1 MSRSDRQRSFLE
13 DARLDR
19 RLALIGALYL
29 VLIASIVGYNA
40 VAVAR
45 ERGAALI
52 VNIAARQRALA
63 EGYVKDVVLKSQGT
77 QADPEGGAA
86 LLLANAEALLQGGEV
101 TAVQGADADITIPVA
116 SSDPRVIAK
125 LDEEEKLIE
134 KLIADGSLLLKMKPS
149 DPGYAAQLQQV
160 RIVGAQLSSISN
172 DAVGQMTLD
181 TEAAFDRLVRV
192 SIGLGALGA
201 ILAVSMGLLLR
212 RVAAR
217 RSARFRSLVD
227 NASDIITVLDA
238 EGTIRYQT
246 ASGGRLVGAPA
257 DQLLGTNY
265 LDLVEAD
272 DRGHLAALLSGLAA
286 SEGKTATA
294 QYRLRQTD
302 GGMRHIESIASNLIS
317 DPAIRGLVLNTRDV
331 TERKALEDELAHQAF
346 HDSLTGLS
354 NRAVFREMVEH
365 ALTRSK
371 RNGQRLAVLI
381 LDLDG
386 FKTVNDSQGHDV
398 GDQLLV
404 EVGIR
409 LKSCA
414 RASDAVARLGGDEFA
429 VLLEDGVDEAHAKH
443 MAKRLL
449 TELLLP
455 FEIGGRELFIGASVG
470 IAFNTDEDMQPEAL
484 IRNADTAMY
493 AAKATGK
500 GRYEVFQPLM
510 HRRAREQ
517 FEVQSDLQHAIARD
531 EFLVHYQP
539 IVDVPTQAILG
550 MEALIRWEH
559 PTRGLL
565 PPVEFIGIA
574 EEIGLIVPIGRWVLE
589 EACRQTAEWRA
600 QYPAASDLYV
610 SVNLSTRQL
619 LEPDLVEQVRVV
631 LAETQLDPAALMLEI
646 TEGSLMQGV
655 TETAVKLRGLKD
667 LGVRLAVDDFGTGSS
682 SLGYLRRFPIDVL
695 KIDKSF
701 VDEITGE
708 GPDGPALV
716 RAIIDLAKN
725 LHLATV
731 AEGIE
736 LTEQLTELRAAG
748 CGSGQGYLFARPLRS
763 EAMATLL
770 EASRQAGA
778 LAG

>member
-1 MSRSDRQRSFLE
+1 
-13 DARLDR
+13 
-19 RLALIGALYL
+19 
-29 VLIASIVGYNA
+29 
-40 VAVAR
+40 
-45 ERGAALI
+45 
-52 VNIAARQRALA
+52 
-63 EGYVKDVVLKSQGT
+63 
-77 QADPEGGAA
+77 
-86 LLLANAEALLQGGEV
+86 
-101 TAVQGADADITIPVA
+101 
-116 SSDPRVIAK
+116 
-125 LDEEEKLIE
+125 
-134 KLIADGSLLLKMKPS
+134 
-149 DPGYAAQLQQV
+149 
-160 RIVGAQLSSISN
+160 
-172 DAVGQMTLD
+172 
-181 TEAAFDRLVRV
+181 
-192 SIGLGALGA
+192 
-201 ILAVSMGLLLR
+201 
-212 RVAAR
+212 
-217 RSARFRSLVD
+217 
-227 NASDIITVLDA
+227 VLDA
-238 EGTIRYQT
+238 KGTIRYQT
-246 ASGGRLVGAPA
+246 ASGGRLVGTPA
-257 DQLLGTNY
+257 DQLLGSNY
-265 LDLVEAD
+265 LDLVEPD
-272 DRGHLAALLSGLAA
+272 DRDHLAALLSGLAA
-286 SEGKTATA
+286 SAGRTATA
-294 QYRLRQTD
+294 QYQVRQTD
-302 GGMRHIESIASNLIS
+302 GGVRHVESIASNLIA
-317 DPAIRGLVLNTRDV
+317 DPAIRGLVLNSRDV

-365 ALTRSK
+365 ALTRSG

-398 GDQLLV
+398 GDQLLI
-404 EVGIR
+404 EVGAR
-409 LKSCA
+409 LKACA

-429 VLLEDGVDEAHAKH
+429 VLLEDGVDDAHAKGT
-443 MAKRLL
+443 AKRLL
-449 TELLLP
+449 NELLSP

-470 IAFNTDEDMQPEAL
+470 IAFNTEEDTQPEAL

-517 FEVQSDLQHAIARD
+517 FEVQSDLQHGLARN
-531 EFLVHYQP
+531 EFMVHYQP

-565 PPVEFIGIA
+565 PPIEFIGVA

-589 EACRQTAEWRA
+589 EACRQTADWRA
-600 QYPAASDLYV
+600 RYPAASDLYV

-619 LEPDLVEQVRVV
+619 LEPDLVEQIRVV
-631 LAETQLDPAALMLEI
+631 LAETQLEPSALMLEI

-655 TETAVKLRGLKD
+655 TETAVKLRGLKE

-701 VDEITGE
+701 VDEIVGE

-770 EASRQAGA
+770 EASRPAGA

>member
-1 MSRSDRQRSFLE
+1 MKRRQSFLE

-40 VAVAR
+40 VAIGR

-63 EGYVKDVVLKSQGT
+63 EAYVKDVILKSQGF
-77 QADPEGGAA
+77 QADPESGAVQ
-86 LLLANAEALLQGGEV
+86 LLTNAEALLHGGDV
-101 TAVQGADADITIPVA
+101 TAVQGADADVTIPVA
-116 SSDPRVIAK
+116 SKDGRVIVK
-125 LDEEEKLIE
+125 LEEEQRLIE
-134 KLIADGSLLLKMKPS
+134 ALTENGVVLLTMDPS
-149 DPGYAAQLQQV
+149 DAGYDEQLLRLRV
-160 RIVGAQLSSISN
+160 SGAQVSSISN

-181 TEAAFDRLVRV
+181 TEAAFSRLVRV
-192 SIGLGALGA
+192 SIALGVLGA
-201 ILAVSMGLLLR
+201 ILALAMGLLLR
-212 RVAAR
+212 RVSAR
-217 RSARFRSLVD
+217 RAARFRSLVD
-227 NASDIITVLDA
+227 NASDVITVLDPKN
-238 EGTIRYQT
+238 TIRYQT
-246 ASGGRLVGAPA
+246 DSGGRLLGVPP

-265 LDLVEAD
+265 TDLVDPE
-272 DRGHLAALLSGLAA
+272 DRDHLTALLSQLATSA
-286 SEGKTATA
+286 DRTATA
-294 QYRLRQTD
+294 QYRVRQAD
-302 GGMRHIESIASNLIS
+302 GGVRHVESITTNLVHES
-317 DPAIRGLVLNTRDV
+317 AIRGLVLNTRDV
-331 TERKALEDELAHQAF
+331 TERKKLEDALAHQAY

-354 NRAVFREMVEH
+354 NRGVFREMVEH
-365 ALTRSK
+365 ALTRSR
-371 RNGQRLAVLI
+371 RNNMRVAVLI

-398 GDQLLV
+398 GDHLLV
-404 EVGIR
+404 EVGAR

-414 RASDAVARLGGDEFA
+414 RASDVVARLGGDEFA
-429 VLLEDGVDEAHAKH
+429 VLLEDGVNDVRAKG
-443 MAKRLL
+443 MARRLL
-449 TELLLP
+449 EELTAP
-455 FEIGGRELFIGASVG
+455 FEVGGKELFIGASVG
-470 IAFNTDEDMQPEAL
+470 IAFNIDEATQPDTL

-493 AAKATGK
+493 AAKGSGK
-500 GRYEVFQPLM
+500 GRFEVFQPLM

-517 FEVQSDLQHAIARD
+517 FEVQSDLQHAMGRG
-531 EFLVHYQP
+531 EFVLNYQP

-565 PPVEFIGIA
+565 PPLEFIPTA
-574 EEIGLIVPIGRWVLE
+574 EEIGLIVPLGRWVLM

-600 QYPAASDLYV
+600 RYPTASDLYV

-619 LEPDLVEQVRVV
+619 LEPDLVAQVEDV
-631 LAETQLDPAALMLEI
+631 LAVTGLDPSALMLEI

-655 TETAVKLRGLKD
+655 TETAAKLRELKA

-701 VDEITGE
+701 VDEITEE

-725 LHLATV
+725 LHMATV

-736 LTEQLTELRAAG
+736 QTEQLAELRAAG

-763 EAMATLL
+763 EAMASLL
-770 EASRQAGA
+770 DGSQEGA
-778 LAG
+778 LAAG

>member
-1 MSRSDRQRSFLE
+1 MIRGRRSFVE

-40 VAVAR
+40 VSIGR

-63 EGYVKDVVLKSQGT
+63 EGYVKHVVMKSEGI
-77 QADPEGGAA
+77 QADPESDAQ
-86 LLLANAEALLQGGEV
+86 LLLDNAEALLHGGEV
-101 TAVQGADADITIPVA
+101 TAVQGADADIHIPVA

-125 LDEEEKLIE
+125 LEEEKHLIDS
-134 KLIADGSLLLKMKPS
+134 LVGNGSFLLRMDPTDPMFADQLL
-149 DPGYAAQLQQV
+149 QV
-160 RIVGAQLSSISN
+160 RVVGAQLANISN

-181 TEAAFDRLVRV
+181 TEAAFSRLVRV
-192 SIGLGALGA
+192 SIALGALGA
-201 ILAVSMGLLLR
+201 VLALAMGLLLR
-212 RVAAR
+212 RVASR
-217 RSARFRSLVD
+217 RSARFRALVD
-227 NASDIITVLDA
+227 NASDVITVVDA
-238 EGTIRYQT
+238 QGTIRYQT
-246 ASGGRLVGAPA
+246 DSGGHLAGVPPE
-257 DQLLGTNY
+257 QLLGSNY
-265 LDLVEAD
+265 IDLVYPE
-272 DRGHLAALLSGLAA
+272 DRDHLAALLSGLTT
-286 SEGKTATA
+286 SDDRTATA
-294 QYRLRQTD
+294 QYRVRQAD
-302 GGMRHIESIASNLIS
+302 GGVRHVESIATNLL
-317 DPAIRGLVLNTRDV
+317 DEPAIRGLVLNTRDV
-331 TERKALEDELAHQAF
+331 TERKKLEDALAHQAY

-354 NRAVFREMVEH
+354 NRGVFREMVEH
-365 ALTRSK
+365 ALTRSR
-371 RNGQRLAVLI
+371 RNNQRLAVLI

-398 GDQLLV
+398 GDKLLV
-404 EVGIR
+404 EVGKR
-409 LKSCA
+409 LKACA
-414 RASDAVARLGGDEFA
+414 RASDVVARLGGDEFA
-429 VLLEDGVDEAHAKH
+429 VLLEDGVNEARAKGT
-443 MAKRLL
+443 ARRLL
-449 TELLLP
+449 EELMAP
-455 FEIGGRELFIGASVG
+455 FEVGGRELFIGASVG
-470 IAFNTDEDMQPEAL
+470 IAFNTDEAAQPDTL

-500 GRYEVFQPLM
+500 GRFEVFQPLM

-517 FEVQSDLQHAIARD
+517 FEVQSDLQHAMGRG
-531 EFLVHYQP
+531 EFVLHYQP

-559 PTRGLL
+559 PTRGML
-565 PPVEFIGIA
+565 PPLEFIPTA
-574 EEIGLIVPIGRWVLE
+574 EDIGLIVPLGRWVLM
-589 EACRQTAEWRA
+589 EACRQTAQWRA
-600 QYPAASDLYV
+600 RYPAASDLYV

-619 LEPDLVEQVRVV
+619 LEPDLVAQVEDV
-631 LAETQLDPAALMLEI
+631 LNVTGLEPSALMLEI

-655 TETAVKLRGLKD
+655 AETAVKLRDLKD

-701 VDEITGE
+701 VDEITTE

-736 LTEQLTELRAAG
+736 LNEQLAELRAAG

-763 EAMATLL
+763 EAMASLL
-770 EASRQAGA
+770 EDNQQGA
-778 LAG
+778 LAAG